1 MLDSARTNT
10 SYVVGVPIYEGVK
23 MCIPMGPKAN
33 SITPTNLQID
43 EDGFAVVNGGQY
55 LENLT
60 EAVFTYA
67 QNPQMFT
74 VENNTIYFRLNM
86 LTDV

>member
-33 SITPTNLQID
+33 AITPTNLQID
-43 EDGFAVVNGGQY
+43 EDGFAVVNGG
-55 LENLT
+55 
-60 EAVFTYA
+60 
-67 QNPQMFT
+67 
-74 VENNTIYFRLNM
+74 
-86 LTDV
+86 